1 MEYAR
6 KVTAGLRVQKS
17 LKLQED
23 NSYIQSG
30 QTTGST
36 YYIEVDKQ
44 EIFSATGKYKNKKR
58 LH

>member
-1 MEYAR
+1 MEYAQ
-6 KVTAGLRVQKS
+6 KVTAGLWVQKS

-23 NSYIQSG
+23 NSYIQRG

-36 YYIEVDKQ
+36 YFEVDKQ
-44 EIFSATGKYKNKKR
+44 EIYSATGKHKNKKK